1 MQKTKQ
7 EYINKVNELNCQT
20 PNLKCKL
27 ATLFDGDLA
36 IEVSDVNKASI
47 LKEMPS
53 SQGYKFTIT
62 NIGGGLVEMQR
73 TKQEYIQQVNRYNC
87 LYPKLQ
93 CKLGTLSNGHLAIGT
108 KNADKTSTL
117 KEIFRM
123 QGLQGY
129 NFH

>member
-1 MQKTKQ
+1 MAKTKQ
-7 EYINKVNELNCQT
+7 EYINKVNKFNSET

-27 ATLFDGDLA
+27 AILFDGDLA

-62 NIGGGLVEMQR
+62 NIGGGLVEMKK
-73 TKQEYIQQVNRYNC
+73 TKQEYIQQVNKYNL
-87 LYPKLQ
+87 LYPTIK
-93 CKLGTLSNGHLAIGT
+93 CKLGTLSNGHLAIET

-117 KEIFRM
+117 KEIFKM
-123 QGLQGY
+123 QGLHGY
-129 NFH
+129 NFN